1 MNSPARAV
9 FFDRD
14 GTLMEDVDYCKR
26 PEDVRIFP
34 GVPEALNKLKASGFL
49 NIVITNQSGIGRGYL
64 CEQEYHAVHAQLL
77 RLMGPGLIHD
87 AYFCADAPW
96 QHSTRRKPAPG
107 MVMDA
112 AAEYG
117 IDLARSWFVGDKD
130 TDIECGRR
138 AGARTILVETGEGA
152 RHRGSGADFIARDV
166 VKAAELILRA
176 ESPGV
181 PHGS

>member
-26 PEDVRIFP
+26 PEDVRLFP
-34 GVPEALNKLKASGFL
+34 GVAEALKTLKADGFL
-49 NIVITNQSGIGRGYL
+49 TIVITNQSGIGRGYL
-64 CEQEYHAVHAQLL
+64 SEREYHAVHAQLL
-77 RLMGPGLIHD
+77 RLIGPGLID
-87 AYFCADAPW
+87 AAYFCADVPW

-112 AAEYG
+112 AAEHG

-138 AGARTILVETGEGA
+138 AGVRTILVETGQGA
-152 RHRGSGADFIARDV
+152 QHRGSGADFIARDIV
-166 VKAAELILRA
+166 EAAEWILR
-176 ESPGV
+176 EGSPGAR
-181 PHGS
+181 HGS